1 MGNKIQRKMDKNKN
15 YRILV
20 KKFEMKKL
28 VQKYANDAND
38 AYYLNNLKSSPQD
51 RYNSVSIIKNMC
63 TQSGRYRG
71 ILSYFKLS
79 RMKLKELGSSA
90 LLPGLRRS
98 SW

>member
-15 YRILV
+15 YRILL
-20 KKFEMKKL
+20 KKFEMKKI
-28 VQKYANDAND
+28 VNQYTRDSGN
-38 AYYLNNLKSSPQD
+38 YYLCNILSTSHNK
-51 RYNSVSIIKNMC
+51 NISVSIIKNIC